1 MPVTKG
7 QPIKKVTADNIVG
20 VINDFNAVVV
30 DAAHSKVQYHSGN
43 YPVFSGKDSGQTN
56 LQALPTDHLAANT
69 KTSMTSISGTTI
81 SAATLW
87 ESMLSITRSLVKIRK
102 FTTSWIHRDPNTTV
116 LGNTIATITGY
127 GVFNTAYPTPPGSG
141 TLNGDN
147 VASQVWERSGA
158 TSITLNPEQTIKS
171 KESTLAST
179 MNSSINN
186 CYNAWVTNCY
196 NGNVLTYSL
205 YTCHSNCHSNWGNA
219 RGRR

>member
-43 YPVFSGKDSGQTN
+43 YPVFSASKDGYTN
-56 LQALPTDHLAANT
+56 PQALPASSLAENT
-69 KTSMTSISGTTI
+69 KTTMTSISGTTL

-87 ESMLSITRSLVKIRK
+87 ESMLSITRTLVKIRK
-102 FTTSWIHRDPNTTV
+102 FTTSWAHREPNSTALVTV
-116 LGNTIATITGY
+116 YQTITGY

-186 CYNAWVTNCY
+186 CYNAWVNACY
-196 NGNVLTYSL
+196 NANVLTYSL
-205 YTCHSNCHSNWGNA
+205 YTCHTNCHSNWGDA